1 MFIPSRCSIQ
11 RAVTSSSTETET
23 APLLRQKR
31 LIILVLYGGA
41 LAILLIQAMHNQS
54 FVESQP
60 HFALPASNASMDA
73 FTSRVRRIYSAGQTR
88 SGSTFQFTLLCV
100 IAHLR
105 SSSVSCSLKPAQLQ
119 VIKLHPSNQVFAS
132 DGTSMFFTTLRHKNY
147 WKQINVSWAE
157 GTRVSYEQHYSE
169 LERCP
174 LCEISK
180 YEDIFDLTSDE
191 VLQITQYM
199 RYWSILRQC
208 CGSQMSKWFRGELF
222 GCQDA
227 NGFSIEGRLDFHM
240 CGSMNLT
247 AVEEHFES
255 THLYSLV
262 PASALATTNNLQYL
276 WSKKGDCEKSHNAI
290 RSGIG
295 FNLKPVDK
303 HICRKLKEGFRH
315 TV

>member
-1 MFIPSRCSIQ
+1 MQ
-11 RAVTSSSTETET
+11 RDVTMNCSSTE
-23 APLLRQKR
+23 AARLLRQKR
-31 LIILVLYGGA
+31 ILSYIVLYGGA
-41 LAILLIQAMHNQS
+41 VAILLSQVIRNHS
-54 FVESQP
+54 FAESQP
-60 HFALPASNASMDA
+60 RFALPASNASKQA

-105 SSSVSCSLKPAQLQ
+105 SSFVSCSEKPAQLQ
-119 VIKLHPSNQVFAS
+119 VIKLHPSNQIFAS
-132 DGTSMFFTTLRHKNY
+132 DDTSMFFTTLRHKNI
-147 WKQINVSWAE
+147 WKEANVSWAE
-157 GTRVSYEQHYSE
+157 GAHVSYEQDYSE

-180 YEDIFDLTSDE
+180 YKDIFDLTSE
-191 VLQITQYM
+191 EMLQITQYM

-222 GCQDA
+222 GCQDVK
-227 NGFSIEGRLDFHM
+227 GFDIEGRLDFHM

-262 PASALATTNNLQYL
+262 PASALSITSQLQYM
-276 WSKKGDCEKSHNAI
+276 WAKKGDCEKSHNAI

-295 FNLKPVDK
+295 FNLAPVDEE
-303 HICRKLKEGFRH
+303 ICRKLKEGVLH
-315 TV
+315 IV